1 MTARSRPNIKL
12 KLTDTSFVIPPTDT
26 LLNTSTA
33 ACWAPELGLLA
44 TATEIQNGF
53 IRVESQGNWFGRVT
67 SLIQNAIGVTE
78 GNLDRFELIMNG
90 VSGSNGVT
98 TGGAIGLLN
107 SPYGTTYTVNILQ
120 GVTQGLTL
128 TFGATDKF
136 RPYWWSVQNVL
147 LYGVPVIVG
156 FSGKGFTGAL
166 GENPN
171 PSSLTSPLTVATD
184 FASTDL
190 GYDVIFQPY
199 HSDSGWSGADGFIH
213 SDGADVVSIVGLLET
228 SEAPVIGIVNAGLT
242 GNLASDTDI
251 SVPTGA
257 DEYIIATAG
266 FKKHLNST
274 ANTTTASLISTPLA
288 ADFAGIICRNDAT
301 ENRWVSPAGVQRG
314 QVLNSVS
321 LSKKL
326 TTAQQDKLYS
336 NNVNPFISVK
346 GSGTFLFGD
355 ITNAVDTSSLIS
367 VNVIRT
373 IIYIKTRLLPLAS
386 AILFNNNTTETRS
399 LFTLQAEGLLQDI
412 QSQGGLTEFIVICD
426 ESNNTQDVIDAK
438 SFIASVKVK
447 VPGSVNYIV
456 INLNNN

>member
-1 MTARSRPNIKL
+1 MSSRSRPNIQL
-12 KLTDTSFVIPPTDT
+12 KLTDTSFVIP
-26 LLNTSTA
+26 LAESGVNTSTA

-78 GNLDRFELIMNG
+78 GNADKFDLIMNG
-90 VSGSNGVT
+90 VSGSNGIT

-107 SPYGTTYTVNILQ
+107 SPYGTTYTVGILE
-120 GVTQGLTL
+120 GATEGLTL
-128 TFGATDKF
+128 TFDATDKF

-156 FSGKGFTGAL
+156 FNGKGFTGAL
-166 GENPN
+166 GNNPS
-171 PSSLTSPLTVATD
+171 PSSLTSPLTGATD

-199 HSDSGWSGADGFIH
+199 HSDSGWSGEDFTN
-213 SDGADVVSIVGLLET
+213 SDGTNVVNIVSLLET
-228 SEAPVIGIVNAGLT
+228 SEAPVIGIVNAGIT
-242 GNLASDTDI
+242 GDLSSDTQI
-251 SVPTGA
+251 SVPSGA
-257 DEYIIATAG
+257 NEYIIATAG

-288 ADFAGIICRNDAT
+288 ADLAGIICRNDAV

-326 TTAQQDKLYS
+326 TTAQQDRLYS

-355 ITNAVDTSSLIS
+355 ITNGADTSSLLSI
-367 VNVIRT
+367 NVIRT
-373 IIYIKTRLLPLAS
+373 IIFIKNQLLPLAS
-386 AILFNNNTTETRS
+386 AILFNNNTTETRT
-399 LFTLQAEGLLQDI
+399 LFTLQAEGLLENI
-412 QSQGGLTEFIVICD
+412 QSQGGLTEFTVICD
-426 ESNNTQDVIDAK
+426 ESNNTQNVIDAK
-438 SFIASVKVK
+438 TFVATVKVK
-447 VPGSVNYIV
+447 VPGSINYIV
-456 INLNNN
+456 INLENN

>member
-1 MTARSRPNIKL
+1 MSSRSRPNIQL
-12 KLTDTSFVIPPTDT
+12 KLTDSSFVFPPAGNV
-26 LLNTSTA
+26 LNTSTA

-78 GNLDRFELIMNG
+78 GNSDKFDLAMNG

-107 SPYGTTYTVNILQ
+107 SPYGTTYTVGILE
-120 GVTQGLTL
+120 GATQGLTL

-156 FSGKGFTGAL
+156 FNGKGFTGAL
-166 GENPN
+166 GDNPS

-190 GYDVIFQPY
+190 GYDVVFQPY
-199 HSDSGWSGADGFIH
+199 HSDSGWSGSDFTN
-213 SDGADVVSIVGLLET
+213 SDGANVVSIVNLLET
-228 SEAPVIGIVNAGLT
+228 SEAPVVGIVNAGITGDLT
-242 GNLASDTDI
+242 SDSNI
-251 SVPTGA
+251 SVPSGA
-257 DEYIIATAG
+257 DEYIVATAG

-288 ADFAGIICRNDAT
+288 ADLAGIICRNDAV
-301 ENRWVSPAGVQRG
+301 ENRWISPAGIQRG

-326 TTAQQDKLYS
+326 TTAQQDRLYS

-355 ITNAVDTSSLIS
+355 ITNAADTSSLIS
-367 VNVIRT
+367 INVIRT
-373 IIYIKTRLLPLAS
+373 IIYIKNQLLPLAS
-386 AILFNNNTTETRS
+386 AILFNNNTTETRT
-399 LFTLQAEGLLQDI
+399 LFTLQAEGLLENI
-412 QSQGGLTEFIVICD
+412 QSQGGLTEFTVICD

-438 SFIASVKVK
+438 TFVATVKVK
-447 VPGSVNYIV
+447 VPGSINYIV
-456 INLNNN
+456 INLDNN